1 MDYNKCNTNI
11 LRENVMKKFLF
22 YVLILSVLVLAA
34 CGETEDNSSEEEGVA
49 TGEST
54 NEMSEL
60 EEENEELRRQ
70 LEEQDDED
78 GDSEATG
85 EAESNGDPSEPSDDS
100 ESTEAEDNQDDNT
113 EGNRSDLVFDINSSE
128 VLSQL
133 IGTDSGNSEGNFEQD
148 SITIGMSQTE
158 VEEMYGAYDFTLES
172 PYGIVPAVYG
182 NLSVLYSEGAPSGE
196 GEDLSSTDIDPNNNL
211 VLEVHFFANV
221 TEEKL
226 IDALGEPD
234 EIYNIVDGSTTYHY
248 QGTGED
254 SRYFNT
260 NADTSITPDGEVV
273 GIVKRNIE
281 DENPDDITNSAN
293 EGSYFGDE
301 AHTEG
306 FPVTLTE
313 EDDYFIYDTLGN
325 FIFRT
330 YLNSLSDYYN
340 DVDDEILNLTESSAL
355 QQVQENKESGYFQDY
370 QSISGGVLSIEQI
383 SENEYSVTVNRTY
396 SHASSNGEE
405 TTQVTYTVVDT
416 DDMLKVSNF

>member
-1 MDYNKCNTNI
+1 
-11 LRENVMKKFLF
+11 MKKFLF

-60 EEENEELRRQ
+60 EEENEKLRRQ

-113 EGNRSDLVFDINSSE
+113 GGNRSDLVFDINSSE
-128 VLSQL
+128 VRSQL

-293 EGSYFGDE
+293 EQTVDE
-301 AHTEG
+301 EDI
-306 FPVTLTE
+306 PVTE
-313 EDDYFIYDTLGN
+313 APNPDAEIQDRMIYEGAINEYLGRLAQYYNYDNYDNIYYYLKKGSAAYDKITANKASGN
-325 FIFRT
+325 FT
-330 YLNSLSDYYN
+330 GHKTENVELVEMTDLGDGTVKLNANRVYSHDNSNGRRIANVDYIVN
-340 DVDDEILNLTESSAL
+340 AETHE
-355 QQVQENKESGYFQDY
+355 
-370 QSISGGVLSIEQI
+370 VLDFEQI
-383 SENEYSVTVNRTY
+383 SDAA
-396 SHASSNGEE
+396 H
-405 TTQVTYTVVDT
+405 
-416 DDMLKVSNF
+416 